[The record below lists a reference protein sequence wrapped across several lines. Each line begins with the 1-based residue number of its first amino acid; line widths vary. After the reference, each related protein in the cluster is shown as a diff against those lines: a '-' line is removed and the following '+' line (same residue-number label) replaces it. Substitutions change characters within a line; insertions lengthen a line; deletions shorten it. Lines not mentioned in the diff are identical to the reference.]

1 MTLLE
6 ETTRNINGPD
16 TAAMEQARKRWDSV
30 AKPLKSLG
38 FLEDALIQ
46 IAGITGDPKIQIEKK
61 AVVIFCGDNG
71 IVEEGVTQTGQ
82 DVTAVVT
89 ENFSKG
95 ESCVC
100 IMAEQAGAWVFPV
113 DIGVK
118 QLLFGYGE
126 FVEGA
131 DHLVCR
137 GGKVRYPIWNRRLM
151 AGTRNFTK
159 EPAMDRD
166 TAVKAVETG
175 IQLVGL
181 LKERNYQIIATGEMG
196 IGNTT
201 TSSAVSAAFLGVPP
215 EMVTGRGAGLS
226 TEGLKRKRKVIHQ
239 GLSLWKPDPE
249 DGLDVLAKVGGLDLA
264 GLVGVYLGG
273 ALYRVPVVVDGLI
286 SSVAALA
293 AATICPMA
301 KYFMIASHASA
312 EAAGELVL
320 DALGLKPLI
329 YGNMFLG
336 EGTGAVALFPVLDMA
351 AAVYNRM
358 STFSQIQIKEYQPFE
373 P

>member
-126 FVEGA
+126 FVDGA

-181 LKERNYQIIATGEMG
+181 LKERN
-196 IGNTT
+196 
-201 TSSAVSAAFLGVPP
+201 
-215 EMVTGRGAGLS
+215 
-226 TEGLKRKRKVIHQ
+226 
-239 GLSLWKPDPE
+239 
-249 DGLDVLAKVGGLDLA
+249 
-264 GLVGVYLGG
+264 
-273 ALYRVPVVVDGLI
+273 
-286 SSVAALA
+286 
-293 AATICPMA
+293 
-301 KYFMIASHASA
+301 
-312 EAAGELVL
+312 
-320 DALGLKPLI
+320 
-329 YGNMFLG
+329 
-336 EGTGAVALFPVLDMA
+336 
-351 AAVYNRM
+351 
-358 STFSQIQIKEYQPFE
+358 
-373 P
+373 